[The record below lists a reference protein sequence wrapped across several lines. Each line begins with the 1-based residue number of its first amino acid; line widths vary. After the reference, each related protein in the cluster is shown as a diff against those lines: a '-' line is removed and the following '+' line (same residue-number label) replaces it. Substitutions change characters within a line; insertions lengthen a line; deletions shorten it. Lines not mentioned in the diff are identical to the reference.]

1 MPDARRGFI
10 AGSTVLM
17 SSLISWAFNNFS
29 ILFTCRCGEGLKHL
43 MSIDLVQGYI
53 LGIPRHKLRLSK
65 AIHWAGAPRKVSKLR
80 ILYRVLKF
88 SKSHTSC
95 LSNKRDIPEIQK
107 QFRRFLH
114 DLEDQKAV
122 CKIISIT
129 RALRS
134 FGVIINREQKS
145 SATEFSPPIAGGK
158 NFLLATYTA

>member
-1 MPDARRGFI
+1 MLEGGGGVI

-17 SSLISWAFNNFS
+17 SSLIFWAFNNFS
-29 ILFTCRCGEGLKHL
+29 KLFTCRCGEGLKHL

-65 AIHWAGAPRKVSKLR
+65 AIHQAGAPRKVSKLR

-88 SKSHTSC
+88 SKSYTSC

-122 CKIISIT
+122 CKIISIM

-134 FGVIINREQKS
+134 FDYPWCNHQQI
-145 SATEFSPPIAGGK
+145 TK
-158 NFLLATYTA
+158 N